1 METTDYKVQ
10 LENFYGPLDLLLF
23 LVREDELN
31 IYDIPIARIAE
42 QYLAYIEIMK
52 KLDIN
57 LIGDFLVLAATLMEI
72 KSKMLIP
79 RDEET
84 PAEEDPR
91 FELVKKL
98 IEYKKYK
105 DLSRRLTSLMESQT
119 QKHGRPYFELPD
131 EAKEE
136 PMLELDLWN
145 LVRSFAQLERET
157 VLDVPISIIYDNVP
171 IERFIENIL
180 SRLKQSSEINFSDL
194 ISDKQDRIAVVK
206 NFLATLEL
214 ARQKKVELDQEKDFT
229 DIRIRLSSNI

>member
-31 IYDIPIARIAE
+31 IYDIPIARITE
-42 QYLAYIEIMK
+42 QYLTYIEIMK

-84 PAEEDPR
+84 PEEDPR

-119 QKHGRPYFELPD
+119 RKHGRPYFESPD
-131 EAKEE
+131 ETKEE
-136 PMLELDLWN
+136 PMIELDMWN

-157 VLDVPISIIYDNVP
+157 VLDVSISIIYDNVP

-180 SRLKQSSEINFSDL
+180 SRLKQSSEISFSDL

-229 DIRIRLSSNI
+229 DIRIRLSSEI